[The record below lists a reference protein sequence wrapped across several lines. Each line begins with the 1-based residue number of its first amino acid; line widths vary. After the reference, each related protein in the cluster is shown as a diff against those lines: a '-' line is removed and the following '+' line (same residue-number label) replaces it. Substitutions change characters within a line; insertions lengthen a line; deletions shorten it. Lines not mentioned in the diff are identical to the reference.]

1 MKKLSV
7 SLALVAALSASATAA
22 EVNPFGFVGGY
33 YSQGLSKMP
42 TFNNSNNGKE
52 VGESYASVAAH
63 LGLDIGLTSNISF
76 GVGAWGA
83 LPLYE
88 TYYNYAGSNGS
99 LAVGDTFY
107 PQNWEISDA
116 YLKLDNKT
124 ASFIGGRF
132 DVGRFYHGEDGKD
145 YTGMDWL
152 WGNIQGAA
160 FNVKGKNLGFW
171 ALWMNSKLGVNGNY
185 NRMAYDMASFGTF
198 SAFKHNHAGEVF
210 MGGIDFD
217 YDVFKFSPFAMYD
230 TNYLHSNTPGTR
242 SVLTAGA
249 KAVLD
254 IKGGSI
260 ESITTFRGLWQQY
273 EELGRDVSPLL
284 LWVDE
289 ELVLNEIFKIGGGY
303 IKTNDYRVLLY
314 NNDKGRFYGYRAATG
329 MSSGGIYGAGS
340 PLYYGGNSGIYYIF
354 AGIKPD
360 SRLELDLLFS
370 GGDYSEMSAV
380 GQFRLFGQEDKTNFK
395 IGAGFVS
402 TKGENWQDHNGSLDE
417 RRNNFIAFA
426 RLSI

>member
-7 SLALVAALSASATAA
+7 SFALAAALSASALAA
-22 EVNPFGFVGGY
+22 EVNPFGFIGGY

-42 TFNNSNNGKE
+42 TFNNTTNGKE

-63 LGLDIGLTSNISF
+63 LGLDVGLTSNISF
-76 GVGAWGA
+76 GVGLWGA

-88 TYYNYAGSNGS
+88 TYYTQGGSGS
-99 LAVGDTFY
+99 PVGDSFY
-107 PQNWEISDA
+107 PQKWDVSDA

-124 ASFIGGRF
+124 MSIIGGRF
-132 DVGRFYHGEDGKD
+132 DVGSFYHGKDGKE

-152 WGNIQGAA
+152 WGNIQGVA
-160 FNVKGKNLGFW
+160 FNMKGKNLGFW

-198 SAFKHNHAGEVF
+198 SAFKHNHVGEVF
-210 MGGIDFD
+210 MGGVDFD
-217 YDVFKFSPFAMYD
+217 YDVFKFSPYVMYD
-230 TNYLHSNTPGTR
+230 TNYQHSNAAGTR
-242 SVLTAGA
+242 SVLSAGA

-254 IKGGSI
+254 VKGSSI
-260 ESITTFRGLWQQY
+260 ESITTLRALWQQY
-273 EELGRDVSPLL
+273 EVAGRNVSPLL

-289 ELVLNEIFKIGGGY
+289 EIVLKEIFKIGAGY
-303 IKTNDYRVLLY
+303 IKTNDYGVLLY
-314 NNDKGRFYGYRAATG
+314 GNDKSRFYGYRSTG
-329 MSSGGIYGAGS
+329 MSSGGPYGAGS
-340 PLYYGGNSGIYYIF
+340 PIYYGGNSGTYYVF

-360 SRLELDLLFS
+360 SRLELDVLFS
-370 GGDYSEMSAV
+370 GGDYSEFSAV
-380 GQFRLFGQEDKTNFK
+380 GQFRILGQEDKTNFK

-402 TKGENWQDHNGSLDE
+402 TKGYNGWQDNGSLNE

-426 RLSI
+426 RLSL